1 MKTLLG
7 DLMTEINKDD
17 SLEKLF
23 GHLNE
28 WDSSAWGE
36 ILDGIDDSY
45 IEAEIKSHGLIYSR
59 LEAFVWI
66 RDKIRSKGVDI
77 DDMALAYLIFGGKK

>member
-1 MKTLLG
+1 MDKVT
-7 DLMTEINKDD
+7 KDG

-28 WDSSAWGE
+28 WDTSAWGE
-36 ILDGIDDSY
+36 ILDGFDDSD
-45 IEAEIKSHGLIYSR
+45 IDVEIKRYGLIYSR
-59 LEAFVWI
+59 FNVFIWI